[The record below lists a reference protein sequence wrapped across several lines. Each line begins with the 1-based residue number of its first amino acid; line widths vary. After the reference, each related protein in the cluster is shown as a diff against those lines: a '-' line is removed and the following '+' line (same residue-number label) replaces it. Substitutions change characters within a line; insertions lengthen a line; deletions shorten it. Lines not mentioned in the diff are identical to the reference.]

1 MTLIDTLI
9 DEHYKLVEQIGKG
22 SFGEIYKGID
32 INTNEQVAIKVE
44 SNFAKVPQ
52 IQLEARVYKSLIGGF
67 GVPNLYC
74 YGFNRTHNFLI
85 MELMGK
91 SLEDL
96 FQMCDQKFSLKTV
109 LMLADQ
115 MISCVEYVHSKNF
128 IYRDIKPDNFMMGV
142 NQNSNIVYLLDYGLT
157 KNYRD
162 PRTHVHIPYSDNNK
176 LTGTARYASV
186 NTHSGVEQSRRDDLE
201 SLGYVWAYFLRGSLP
216 WMGIDSDE
224 NKTKNKLI
232 CNIKKKTS
240 FEELFSGFPQEFA
253 QYMFNVRQ
261 LRFSDQPNYSS
272 LRSLIRKAI
281 IDNGFV
287 YDYVF
292 DWSEKNPTFVVQKVP
307 NPVLEKPLSRLENQ
321 QLSKYPMTEDDLF
334 PIPQAPLYLE
344 PKRRPRSKTF
354 SHKVQNKLSKTPKPT
369 EKKNI
374 SNISKSSQK
383 AATPKRLQYV

>member
-1 MTLIDTLI
+1 MTLIDSLI
-9 DEHYKLVEQIGKG
+9 ADHYKLVEQIGKG
-22 SFGEIYKGID
+22 SFGEIYKGVD
-32 INTNEQVAIKVE
+32 TNTDEQVAIKLE
-44 SNFAKVPQ
+44 SNSAKTPQ
-52 IQLEARVYKSLIGGF
+52 IQLEARVYKALAGGF

-74 YGFNRTHNFLI
+74 HGFNRTHNFLI

-115 MISCVEYVHSKNF
+115 MISCVEFIHSKNF

-186 NTHSGVEQSRRDDLE
+186 NALSGVEQSRRDDLE

-216 WMGIDSDE
+216 WMGIDTDE
-224 NKTKNKLI
+224 GNKTKHKLI
-232 CNIKKKTS
+232 CNVKKKTS
-240 FEELFSGFPQEFA
+240 FEELFSGFPKEFA
-253 QYMFNVRQ
+253 QYMFSVRQ
-261 LRFSDQPNYSS
+261 LRFGDQPNYAT
-272 LRSLIRKAI
+272 LRSLIRKAF
-281 IDNGFV
+281 IDQGFV
-287 YDYVF
+287 YDYVY
-292 DWSEKNPTFVVQKVP
+292 DWTEKNPIFEVQKAP
-307 NPVLEKPLSRLENQ
+307 KPIFEIPLSRLENQ
-321 QLSKYPMTEDDLF
+321 QFSKFPMTENDLF
-334 PIPQAPLYLE
+334 PIPQAPLYIE
-344 PKRRPRSKTF
+344 PQRRPRSKTF
-354 SHKVQNKLSKTPKPT
+354 SHKNANKVAKTPKPN

-374 SNISKSSQK
+374 SSIPNSFKK
-383 AATPKRLQYV
+383 ASTPKRLQI